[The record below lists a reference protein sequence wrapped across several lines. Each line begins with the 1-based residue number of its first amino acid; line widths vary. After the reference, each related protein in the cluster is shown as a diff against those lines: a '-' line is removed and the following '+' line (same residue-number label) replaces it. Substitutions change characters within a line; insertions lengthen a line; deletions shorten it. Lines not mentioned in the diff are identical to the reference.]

1 MVTDK
6 PYKKNGQSAPQFV
19 MKESKDFKQEK
30 SRLLNYLQK
39 LNNLES
45 LTMMKKNLIPLAH

>member
-30 SRLLNYLQK
+30 SRLLNYLHK